1 MGQRPI
7 PTGQVWINQIFKAQS
22 VRNGGVVRRSRA
34 DVKRYASFRALKE
47 EVLNRGFHLIRTG
60 DQYVVLCHKGELRVI
75 C

>member
-1 MGQRPI
+1 MGKRPI
-7 PTGQVWINQIFKAQS
+7 PTGQVWINQIFSAQS

-34 DVKRYASFRALKE
+34 DVKKYASFSALKK